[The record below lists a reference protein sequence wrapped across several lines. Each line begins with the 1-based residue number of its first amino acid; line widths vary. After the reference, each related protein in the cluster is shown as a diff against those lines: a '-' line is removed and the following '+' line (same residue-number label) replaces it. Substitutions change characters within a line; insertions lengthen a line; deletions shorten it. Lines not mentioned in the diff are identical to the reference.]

1 MTAIPLRA
9 ATPALVRCAVV
20 AAPLWAA
27 VSLVQAAARPGFD
40 LTRYPLSTLSTGPD
54 GWIQVLN
61 FLVAG
66 VLTVIGGIGL
76 RRVLTGWAPRLLTVN
91 GVGMFAAGVFSMDP
105 PDVTT
110 LSWHSYGHMA
120 AGTVAFASL
129 IAACYVVARRLSRRR
144 DKVASS
150 VAGTAL
156 LVGDLWAMGGG
167 AAGSLTLAVGAITAM
182 LWMASV
188 AARYA
193 R

>member
-1 MTAIPLRA
+1 MTAIQLRVT
-9 ATPALVRCAVV
+9 TPALIGCAVV

-27 VSLVQAAARPGFD
+27 VSLVQAAVRPGFD
-40 LTRYPLSTLSTGPD
+40 ITRYPLSMLSTGPD
-54 GWIQVLN
+54 GWVQILN

-76 RRVLTGWAPRLLTVN
+76 RRVLAGSAPRLLTVN
-91 GVGMFAAGVFSMDP
+91 GVGMVAAGVFSMDP
-105 PDVTT
+105 PEVTT

-129 IAACYVVARRLSRRR
+129 IAACYVVARRLTQRR
-144 DKVASS
+144 DKVASY

-167 AAGSLTLAVGAITAM
+167 VAGSLTLAVGAITAM
-182 LWMASV
+182 LWMSAV

>member
-1 MTAIPLRA
+1 MTAIQLRA
-9 ATPALVRCAVV
+9 TTPALINCAVV

-27 VSLVQAAARPGFD
+27 VSLVQAAVRPGFD
-40 LTRYPLSTLSTGPD
+40 LVKYPLSMLSTGPD

-66 VLTVIGGIGL
+66 VLTVIGGVGL

-105 PDVTT
+105 PEVTT

-129 IAACYVVARRLSRRR
+129 IAACYVVARKLDRRR
-144 DKVASS
+144 DKVGSY

-167 AAGSLTLAVGAITAM
+167 AGGSLTLAVGAITAM

>member
-1 MTAIPLRA
+1 MTAIQLRA

-27 VSLVQAAARPGFD
+27 VSLVQAAVRPGFD
-40 LTRYPLSTLSTGPD
+40 LTRYPLSMLSTGPD

-66 VLTVIGGIGL
+66 ILTVIGGIGL
-76 RRVLTGWAPRLLTVN
+76 RRVLTGWAPRLLAVN
-91 GVGMFAAGVFSMDP
+91 GVGMVAAGVFSMDP
-105 PDVTT
+105 PEVTT

-120 AGTVAFASL
+120 AGAVAFAAL
-129 IAACYVVARRLSRRR
+129 IAACYVVARRFTRRR
-144 DKVASS
+144 DKAASY

-167 AAGSLTLAVGAITAM
+167 AGGSLTLAVGAITAM